1 MTRAHCRHV
10 CVPRWSVEGD
20 ADMGCG
26 QLVAFLF
33 HFRGSLLVFFIFHR
47 LLHGPVVGTWR
58 SGMSFI
64 VVYEINS

>member
-20 ADMGCG
+20 ADVGCG

-33 HFRGSLLVFFIFHR
+33 HFRGSLLVFFHFSSTFAWSSRRNVALWHVIY
-47 LLHGPVVGTWR
+47 
-58 SGMSFI
+58 SG
-64 VVYEINS
+64 V